1 MKYENISS
9 TNCIA
14 SINSDQGRLLKTE
27 TDILAYKG
35 TTHNQSLFIFII
47 NVFYKNVMLQK
58 KKAWKTV
65 SPWYCRK
72 INNLGLNK
80 VHASVNKH

>member
-14 SINSDQGRLLKTE
+14 SIHSDQGRLLKTE

-58 KKAWKTV
+58 KKSLKNCITM
-65 SPWYCRK
+65 
-72 INNLGLNK
+72 ILQENK
-80 VHASVNKH
+80 